1 MSSRFRP
8 YFFGKIDRF
17 IYRARDVNNY
27 SYQHGKLN
35 IINPVSKVRL
45 FTKESKHVIIKPK
58 QYSNIKLRTKRRN
71 GHLSVGQF
79 DHKPSKLQIRLPRQK
94 EASAQ
99 KNVEPEEKF
108 SMGSLEETYINDQ
121 NMEHLQ
127 KDYDDKLFR
136 IN

>member
-1 MSSRFRP
+1 
-8 YFFGKIDRF
+8 
-17 IYRARDVNNY
+17 
-27 SYQHGKLN
+27 
-35 IINPVSKVRL
+35 
-45 FTKESKHVIIKPK
+45 
-58 QYSNIKLRTKRRN
+58 
-71 GHLSVGQF
+71 VGQF

-136 IN
+136 INWKAFTNDKDYKAHRSDQAAVEGGKDYYASTQPGNLSGW